1 MPLKEG
7 SSKPVIYSNIQ
18 ELIRS
23 GRDPKQ
29 ATAIAYS
36 NAGQYHKP
44 SLKKK
49 KENNK

>member
-29 ATAIAYS
+29 AAAIAYS
-36 NAGQYHKP
+36 NAGKYSKP
-44 SLKKK
+44 KKK
-49 KENNK
+49 PGEK